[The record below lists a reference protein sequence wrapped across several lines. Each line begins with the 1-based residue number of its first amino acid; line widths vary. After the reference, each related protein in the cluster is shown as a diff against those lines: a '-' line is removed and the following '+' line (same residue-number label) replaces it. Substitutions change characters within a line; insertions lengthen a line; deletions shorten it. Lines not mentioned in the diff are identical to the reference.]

1 MLRPEPYVIG
11 TPARLSIKPNSWSIM
26 SFMSW
31 IIKYEED
38 FGLYIES
45 DINEALYFG
54 KSTDC

>member
-1 MLRPEPYVIG
+1 
-11 TPARLSIKPNSWSIM
+11 
-26 SFMSW
+26 MSW

-45 DINEALYFG
+45 DISEALYFG

>member
-1 MLRPEPYVIG
+1 
-11 TPARLSIKPNSWSIM
+11 
-26 SFMSW
+26 MSW

-45 DINEALYFG
+45 DINEALYFS